1 LQLKRDLLG
10 GKVTIEDLGSLG
22 EIIAA
27 VATVAT
33 LGYLAIQIRQN
44 TRATHASSVQDAGTG
59 LVNAV
64 SLMSQNPQN
73 ADVVHRGLFSYD
85 DLSESEQTH
94 FIFMISVAYSHFD
107 AMYGAHRAGTLPPE
121 VWERE
126 QSLLRFYLS
135 TPGGRRAWQV
145 ILKGLATRPFAE
157 FAETTIRRDG

>member
-1 LQLKRDLLG
+1 M
-10 GKVTIEDLGSLG
+10 TIQDLGSLG
-22 EIIAA
+22 ELIAA

-44 TRATHASSVQDAGTG
+44 TQATRASSVHDAGAG

-73 ADVVHRGLFSYD
+73 ADVTHRGLFSYD

-94 FIFMISVAYSHFD
+94 FIFMLSVAYSHFD
-107 AMYGAHRAGTLPPE
+107 AMYWAHRAGTLPPE

-135 TPGGRRAWQV
+135 TPGGRRA
-145 ILKGLATRPFAE
+145 
-157 FAETTIRRDG
+157 

>member
-1 LQLKRDLLG
+1 
-10 GKVTIEDLGSLG
+10 LG

-33 LGYLAIQIRQN
+33 LGYLALQIRQN
-44 TRATHASSVQDAGTG
+44 TRATRAASVQDAGAG

-85 DLSESEQTH
+85 DLSESERTH
-94 FIFMISVAYSHFD
+94 FGFMISVAYSHFD
-107 AMYGAHRAGTLPPE
+107 AMYWAHRSGTLPPQI
-121 VWERE
+121 WERE

-135 TPGGRRAWQV
+135 TPGGRRAWQDT
-145 ILKGLATRPFAE
+145 LKRLATRPFAE
-157 FAETTIRRDG
+157 FAESMIRPDERPAA